1 MKADRKAELELKR
14 QENRSKNL
22 SPSCHS
28 VDASLAFAAA
38 LVRIFPMRIRNAGA
52 KNGSSRTRLPL
63 QLRQSRYSVVERN
76 TCYDVMHVS
85 ASCGFHFCYRSLRC
99 SRGSLRSKTHKPESG
114 PHTARAVGSV
124 QLCSV
129 RANSVSA
136 NPPPRT
142 CRRI

>member
-85 ASCGFHFCYRSLRC
+85 ASCGFHFLQELTLQQRELAKQNPQAREWTAYRSCGRLC
-99 SRGSLRSKTHKPESG
+99 SALLRSCEL
-114 PHTARAVGSV
+114 R
-124 QLCSV
+124 
-129 RANSVSA
+129 
-136 NPPPRT
+136 
-142 CRRI
+142 